1 MNGSSRRGVFVLGV
15 RGVRLASLRYSAVG
29 GSYVAQDPSRGHP
42 VEEFVSWGQG

>member
-1 MNGSSRRGVFVLGV
+1 MEALGGAFLSWAFEVFV
-15 RGVRLASLRYSAVG
+15 LASLRYSAVG